1 MASAGGGTSP
11 TIESS
16 ENRTEADAKAGG
28 SLPVVGQDMGATAD
42 AGGRNKT
49 EEAQVAREGALQQQ
63 GEAHRAALME
73 RVDEAAAKLKELMAE
88 LAGTWVLP
96 LAETEPRVVALAA
109 RLVPAAECLE

>member
-1 MASAGGGTSP
+1 MASAGGGMPP

-49 EEAQVAREGALQQQ
+49 EEAQVA
-63 GEAHRAALME
+63 
-73 RVDEAAAKLKELMAE
+73 
-88 LAGTWVLP
+88 
-96 LAETEPRVVALAA
+96 
-109 RLVPAAECLE
+109 